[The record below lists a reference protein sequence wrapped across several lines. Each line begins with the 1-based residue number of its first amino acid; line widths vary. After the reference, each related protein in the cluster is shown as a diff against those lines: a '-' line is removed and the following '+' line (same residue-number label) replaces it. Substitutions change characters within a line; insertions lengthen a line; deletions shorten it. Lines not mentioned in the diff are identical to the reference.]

1 MTPDELK
8 DIDVSNLSTMDE
20 KFREEIIKVGITTYK
35 DGVKELSEL
44 LSVDFID
51 LLETSIYTTQKEID
65 IQTNNE
71 NYELCFFL
79 KEIIKQ
85 IKKEYGL

>member
-8 DIDVSNLSTMDE
+8 DIDVSNLSTMDT

-79 KEIIKQ
+79 KEIIKE